1 VSNRRRSSSPLGNP
15 LLIGAVTVLV
25 AIVAVLI
32 AYNANSG
39 LPFVPRYSLHV
50 RVQNASELT
59 KGTEVHTAGG
69 ALVGYVDSVEPVR
82 TRSGEPIAVL
92 NLGLNKSIE
101 PLPANSTWRIRL
113 KAAIGLKYLELTPG
127 NSRRTLP
134 NGATVPI
141 SLTSEAVDLDQV
153 LDMYNP
159 PTRAGI
165 VAATA
170 GYGYGLAARGSDVN
184 DAIHAFVPL
193 VTDLGPVMRNLAS
206 RQTNLAGF
214 FHGLES
220 FSSALAPVAQPQAD
234 LYVNLDAT
242 FRALAS
248 VAVPYLQRWISQTPP
263 TFRTVIAQSPEID
276 PFLNDA
282 RDLFAE
288 LRPGFATLPETA
300 PVLAQ
305 TFAIG
310 LRNLPPTY
318 TGPSSLDAELTS
330 LAQKLASYGEN
341 NTVQQGLDRLTLTA
355 SSLQSPLAFLAPVQA
370 SCNYITLALRNFSSL
385 LSDPVSTG
393 TRFRF
398 SLVAIDD
405 VPGAE
410 SVPSQQVYTTAD
422 TNPADAHGPLH
433 VDPYPNTDSP
443 GETPECSAG
452 NEPFSAAHA
461 AIGNPLGDV
470 GLKTQ
475 LTSRTQLTTRSGK

>member
-1 VSNRRRSSSPLGNP
+1 MSGRRRSGGLLGKP
-15 LLIGAVTVLV
+15 VLIGAVTVLV
-25 AIVAVLI
+25 AMVAVFI

-50 RVQNASELT
+50 QVRDASELT
-59 KGTEVHTAGG
+59 HGTEVHTVGG
-69 ALVGYVDSVEPVR
+69 ALVGYVDSVDPAR

-101 PLPANSTWRIRL
+101 PLPVNSTWRVRL
-113 KAAIGLKYLELTPG
+113 KAAIGLKYLQLTPG

-134 NGATVPI
+134 NGATVPV
-141 SLTSEAVDLDQV
+141 SRTSESVDLDQV
-153 LDMYNP
+153 LSMYNA

-170 GYGYGLAARGSDVN
+170 GYGYGLAGRGSDVN

-206 RQTNLAGF
+206 PRTNLAGF

-220 FSSALAPVAQPQAD
+220 FSSAAAPVAQQQAD
-234 LYVNLDAT
+234 LYANLAAT

-248 VAVPYLQRWISQTPP
+248 VAVPYLQNWISQTPP
-263 TFRTVIAQSPEID
+263 TFRTVISRSPGID
-276 PFLNDA
+276 SFLNDTKE
-282 RDLFAE
+282 LFAE
-288 LRPGFATLPETA
+288 LRPGFATLPQSA

-310 LRNLPPTY
+310 RRNLPPTY
-318 TGPSSLDAELTS
+318 TGPRSLDAELTS

-341 NTVQQGLDRLTLTA
+341 NTAQQGLDRLTLTA
-355 SSLQSPLAFLAPVQA
+355 SSLRAPLSFLAPVQS

-385 LSDPVSTG
+385 LSDPVATG
-393 TRFRF
+393 TRLRF
-398 SLVAIDD
+398 SVVAIDD

-410 SVPSQQVYTTAD
+410 SVPSQRIYVTPD
-422 TNPADAHGPLH
+422 TNPADAHGPVH

-461 AIGNPLGDV
+461 TVGNPPGNV
-470 GLKTQ
+470 GLKTE
-475 LTSRTQLTTRSGK
+475 LTKRSGK